1 MNVLISVT
9 LFSYIKDLFALGTG
23 FLNVSLIYFGFW
35 CHKLRHL
42 RYKIQNA
49 NWSGQ
54 VVFDF
59 HLFSLLVEKI
69 KIKLHNYFTP
79 SILYKYNTTGFEEA
93 FSVALL
99 QAHSFPSDHNIN
111 WASACDHVTSSSHC
125 ILFFCFHFHS
135 LSQSYRIVLPWP
147 IVSLSGMRP
156 MTIHAVTSDSTTATA
171 PQKNTSGGRRRDSP
185 REFGIR
191 PRSSL
196 GAASWDFGSFV
207 RALSTNNCDLKTRWR
222 TLLRAHH
229 ATTRYKI

>member
-1 MNVLISVT
+1 M
-9 LFSYIKDLFALGTG
+9 
-23 FLNVSLIYFGFW
+23 
-35 CHKLRHL
+35 
-42 RYKIQNA
+42 
-49 NWSGQ
+49 
-54 VVFDF
+54 FDF
-59 HLFSLLVEKI
+59 HS
-69 KIKLHNYFTP
+69 KLRRSKLNSRIYFTP
-79 SILYKYNTTGFEEA
+79 SILYKYNTTGLEEA

-99 QAHSFPSDHNIN
+99 QAHSFPSDHNMN
-111 WASACDHVTSSSHC
+111 WATAGWRDHVTSSSHC

-207 RALSTNNCDLKTRWR
+207 SALSTNDCDLKTMWR

-229 ATTRYKI
+229 ATTRYKIDITRSELFR